1 MNDPFL
7 FLDCQTTGMRP
18 TNGHLLEIAWG
29 VAGEPAES
37 FLVKLPEG
45 EFIPNAVKEITGIR
59 AKDMEA
65 AVELAEVRERLQNF
79 LTAHPALK
87 YALVHYAQFEKPW
100 MEHLFGGEFPLRFL
114 CTQKIASRVFPHSP
128 SRSIRGILGYLG
140 KDPRPVKRAAEH
152 LEATKE
158 VWWALEAKLE
168 GKSPEELEAWL
179 SEKPAKKAES
189 RIQYR
194 LEKEKRL
201 SLPEAPGIYR
211 MLSQSGKVLYVGK
224 ATSLK
229 DRVNSYFRGKK
240 GRDRKKLEMLA
251 HVWDIET
258 VECGSPLEAA
268 LLETDEIKRLDPPYN
283 ILLKTKERSLVF
295 YNHDFTEA
303 FSQQSQAGLLG
314 PFRRGG
320 SVEQV
325 RLLLQGEILHGLFD
339 RLESQLLGR
348 AMEELREKFGE
359 LRTVRECV
367 ALGMWML
374 RERAKLAAI
383 EAELADLEAE
393 LVGEEEGE
401 GDEEDED
408 TEEREITLT
417 ERLEILFR
425 AAAHEYRQA
434 KAATKL
440 LNLKISL
447 KTGESWRPL
456 RFSNGRLQ
464 EAAASVLPWE
474 GLGLADFDRMMVLK
488 AELAKVEYRL
498 EN

>member
-1 MNDPFL
+1 
-7 FLDCQTTGMRP
+7 MRP
-18 TNGHLLEIAWG
+18 TNGHLLEVAWG
-29 VAGEPAES
+29 VEGEPAES
-37 FLVKLPEG
+37 YLVKLPEG
-45 EFIPNAVKEITGIR
+45 VFIPNAVREITGIR
-59 AKDMEA
+59 AKDMETSM
-65 AVELAEVRERLQNF
+65 EISLVREKLEAFLQ
-79 LTAHPALK
+79 AHPKLK

-100 MEHLFGGEFPLRFL
+100 MEHLFGGEFPLKFL
-114 CTQKIASRVFPHSP
+114 CTQKIASRLLPNSP
-128 SRSIRGILGYLG
+128 SRSIRGFLGYLG

-152 LEATKE
+152 VEATKE
-158 VWWALEAKLE
+158 IWWALEAKLE
-168 GKSPEELEAWL
+168 GRTPEEIEAWL
-179 SEKPAKKAES
+179 NEKPAKKTEP

-201 SLPEAPGIYR
+201 SLPDAPGIYR

-283 ILLKTKERSLVF
+283 ILLKAKERSLVF
-295 YNHDFTEA
+295 YNHDFTQA

-339 RLESQLLGR
+339 RLESQLLR
-348 AMEELREKFGE
+348 SAMEELREKFGE
-359 LRTVRECV
+359 LRTVRECL
-367 ALGMWML
+367 ALGLWML
-374 RERAKLAAI
+374 REKAKLAALAELEEELEGDA
-383 EAELADLEAE
+383 EAEE
-393 LVGEEEGE
+393 GEEEA
-401 GDEEDED
+401 
-408 TEEREITLT
+408 REITLV

-425 AAAHEYRQA
+425 GAAHEYRQA

-440 LNLKISL
+440 LNLKVSL
-447 KTGESWRPL
+447 KCAESWRPL

-464 EAAASVLPWE
+464 DAPASSLPWE
-474 GLGLADFDRMMVLK
+474 GLGLADFDRMIVLK
-488 AELAKVEYRL
+488 SELAKVEFRL

>member
-1 MNDPFL
+1 MTDPFL

-18 TNGHLLEIAWG
+18 TNGHLLEVAWG

-37 FLVKLPEG
+37 YLVKLPEG
-45 EFIPNAVKEITGIR
+45 ELIPNAVREITGIR
-59 AKDMEA
+59 AKDMEG
-65 AVELAEVRERLQNF
+65 AVDFELVRGKFQAF
-79 LTAHPALK
+79 LTARPQLK

-100 MEHLFGGEFPLRFL
+100 IEHLLGSDLPFKFL
-114 CTQKIASRVFPHSP
+114 CTQKMASRVFPNSP

-140 KDPRPVKRAAEH
+140 KDPRSVKRAAEH

-179 SEKPAKKAES
+179 NEKPGKKAES

-295 YNHDFTEA
+295 YSHDFSEA
-303 FSQQSQAGLLG
+303 FSQQSQPGLLG

-339 RLESQLLGR
+339 RLESQLLGH

-359 LRTVRECV
+359 LKTVRDCL

-374 RERAKLAAI
+374 REKAKLLAQA
-383 EAELADLEAE
+383 ELDAELASE
-393 LVGEEEGE
+393 GEEEL
-401 GDEEDED
+401 EEAEEE
-408 TEEREITLT
+408 TEEREITLV

-447 KTGESWRPL
+447 KCGETWRPL

-464 EAAASVLPWE
+464 EAPASVLPWE

-488 AELAKVEYRL
+488 AELAKVEFRL

>member
-1 MNDPFL
+1 MIFPVMIDPFI

-37 FLVKLPEG
+37 YLVKLPEG

-65 AVELAEVRERLQNF
+65 AVEISDVREKLQAF
-79 LTAHPALK
+79 LAARPGLK

-100 MEHLFGGEFPLRFL
+100 IEHLLGGEVPFKFL
-114 CTQKIASRVFPHSP
+114 CTQKIASRVFPNSP

-179 SEKPAKKAES
+179 GEKPAKKTES

-201 SLPEAPGIYR
+201 SLPDAPGIYR

-295 YNHDFTEA
+295 YNHDFTQA
-303 FSQQSQAGLLG
+303 FSQQAQPGLLG
-314 PFRRGG
+314 PFKRGG

-339 RLESQLLGR
+339 RLESQLLGH
-348 AMEELREKFGE
+348 AMEELRDKFGE
-359 LRTVRECV
+359 LKTVRDCL
-367 ALGMWML
+367 ALGMWMS
-374 RERAKLAAI
+374 RERAKLAALEAQLAGQEEAQ
-383 EAELADLEAE
+383 EAEIA
-393 LVGEEEGE
+393 EEEI
-401 GDEEDED
+401 
-408 TEEREITLT
+408 EEREITLV

-447 KTGESWRPL
+447 KCGEEWRPL

-464 EAAASVLPWE
+464 EAPASSLPWE
-474 GLGLADFDRMMVLK
+474 GLGLADFDRMLVLK
-488 AELAKVEYRL
+488 SELAKVEYRL
-498 EN
+498 QD